1 MNRAKEKNP
10 IPGFPIQ
17 SKRKTLSKSNRST
30 SKALQSD
37 VVDAATY
44 QREASSPHTYEKLIQ
59 TVKRKPLSNFN
70 RLVKEFEPT
79 TYQFS
84 K

>member
-1 MNRAKEKNP
+1 MNRAKGKNP
-10 IPGFPIQ
+10 VSGFPIQ
-17 SKRKTLSKSNRST
+17 SKRKTLSKSKRST
-30 SKALQSD
+30 SKAHQSD
-37 VVDAATY
+37 VVDAVCF
-44 QREASSPHTYEKLIQ
+44 QREASSTHTYEKLTQ

-70 RLVKEFEPT
+70 QLVKELQTT